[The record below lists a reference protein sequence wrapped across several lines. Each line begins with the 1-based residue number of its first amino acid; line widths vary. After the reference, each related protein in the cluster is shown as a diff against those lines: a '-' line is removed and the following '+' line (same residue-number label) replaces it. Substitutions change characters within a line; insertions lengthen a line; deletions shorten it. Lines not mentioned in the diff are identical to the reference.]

1 MYEELNE
8 RLIKLKG
15 EVRKKQKWEK
25 QLADYTRELAAM
37 ERTMAELKEKQ
48 RAEQADV
55 EKLEDTSFA
64 NLLATIRGTKEEKLD
79 KERQEAAA
87 AALQKQEAEKTKD
100 EITASMTD
108 LEQKLEDVKQSE
120 ETYHAVLSSKE
131 KAIKESSTLS
141 AEKLYDLSEQE
152 ADIRAN
158 ITELEEAIAAGT
170 LVKQALEKALSSL
183 EGAQNWGTIDMF
195 GGGAITG
202 AVKHNHIDEAASHIH
217 VAQTRMRDF
226 QKELLDIEE
235 ESNLEV
241 DMSGLLKFA
250 DFFFD
255 GFVVDWMVQGN
266 ISDSLN
272 ETSNQLTKI
281 NSLIDKLKKQAKQ
294 EEENL
299 SRVLTDKKQLVETL

>member
-8 RLIKLKG
+8 RLIKLKA
-15 EVRKKQKWEK
+15 ELRKKRKWEK
-25 QLADYTRELAAM
+25 QLTDYTLELSEM
-37 ERTMAELKEKQ
+37 ERILTKLEKKQ
-48 RAEQADV
+48 QEEQADV
-55 EKLEDTSFA
+55 EKLEGASFA
-64 NLLATIRGTKEEKLD
+64 NLLATIKGTKEEKLD
-79 KERQEAAA
+79 KEKQEAAA
-87 AALQKQEAEKTKD
+87 VVIQLQEAKKTKA
-100 EITASMTD
+100 EITAAMTD
-108 LEQKLEDVKQSE
+108 LEHNLHGVKQVE
-120 ETYHAVLSSKE
+120 EKYHAVLSSKE
-131 KAIKESSTLS
+131 KVIKESSTPS

-158 ITELEEAIAAGT
+158 RTELEEAIAAGT
-170 LVKQALEKALSSL
+170 KVKQALEKALSSL
-183 EGAQNWGTIDMF
+183 EGAQNWGTLDMF

-202 AVKHNHIDEAASHIH
+202 AVKHSHIDEAASHIH

-235 ESNLEV
+235 ESSLEV

-255 GFVVDWMVQGN
+255 GFIVDWMVQGN

-281 NSLIDKLKKQAKQ
+281 NSLIDKLKKQVRQ

-299 SRVLTDKKQLVETL
+299 SRVLADKKRLVETL